1 MEYIRIEYKDRTKEV
16 KEFKTKEEMGM
27 WVAENLVD
35 VKDVRYEDMAMKI
48 RFNTK
53 DGKEITKKAYADLT
67 VFENIAKI
75 ADEIELVEERIR
87 TINIITPT
95 VGVYRN
101 GR

>member
-1 MEYIRIEYKDRTKEV
+1 MEYIRVEYRDRV
-16 KEFKTKEEMGM
+16 KEIKEFASKEEMGM
-27 WVAENLVD
+27 WVADNLAD
-35 VKDVRYEDMAMKI
+35 VKDVRHEDMAMKI

-53 DGKEITKKAYADLT
+53 DGKEITRKAYADLT

-101 GR
+101 DR